1 MAVKIVQIT
10 VIEEVLAVLVAVLV
24 VFVMSMAVEDP
35 LLMVM
40 AMEVVAIV

>member
-10 VIEEVLAVLVAVLV
+10 VIEDVLAVLVAFLV